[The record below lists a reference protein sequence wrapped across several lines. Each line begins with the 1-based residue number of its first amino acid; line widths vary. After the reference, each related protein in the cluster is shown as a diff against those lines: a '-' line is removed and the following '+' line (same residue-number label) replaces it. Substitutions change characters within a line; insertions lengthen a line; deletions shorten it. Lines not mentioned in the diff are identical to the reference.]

1 MLAKLKQNVGRQMK
15 ELIELTVEKTIEL
28 IEKWYE
34 DSYSEQLILEELSE
48 FPEIQFNF
56 LMKYL
61 HFNELS
67 IKIVINESNYQKEK
81 KEQAEKY
88 TQYLELFVELL
99 CKLNLEGKLNITDEI
114 IEAYV
119 KKDYYPI
126 PNCMDICKRY
136 S

>member
-1 MLAKLKQNVGRQMK
+1 MK
-15 ELIELTVEKTIEL
+15 ELIELKVEKTIEL

-61 HFNELS
+61 HFNEMS
-67 IKIVINESNYQKEK
+67 IKIVINEANYQKEK
-81 KEQAEKY
+81 KEQADKY

-99 CKLNLEGKLNITDEI
+99 CKLN
-114 IEAYV
+114 
-119 KKDYYPI
+119 
-126 PNCMDICKRY
+126 
-136 S
+136 